1 MGALGQTI
9 NPRKQYRFAVEC
21 DGLVTAYVQKV
32 KIPKLD
38 VKSAEHGEGP
48 FKIKTASKVDIG
60 QLELETL
67 KPADSSS
74 VWWKDWLALVINL
87 STGTMTHPDAYKKAL
102 SIVEFAPDGE
112 TIIDRWDCFG
122 CFPAEVDIAD
132 MDKMAEGNAIDKLKF
147 NCDMCVPMPPSGRG
161 VNPFGSR
168 PVSSPTSDAS
178 AQILIG
184 LGL

>member
-1 MGALGQTI
+1 MSAMGQSI
-9 NPRKQYRFAVEC
+9 NPRKLYRFAVEC
-21 DGLVTAYVQKV
+21 EGLETAYVQKC

-48 FKIKTASKVDIG
+48 FKIKTASKVEVG
-60 QLELETL
+60 QLELDTL

-74 VWWKDWLALVINL
+74 VWWKDWLALVVNL
-87 STGTMTHPDAYKKAL
+87 GSGAMNHPSVYKKSL

-122 CFPAEVDIAD
+122 CYPAEVDPAD
-132 MDKMAEGNAIDKLKF
+132 MDKLGDGNAIDKIKI
-147 NCDMCVPMPPSGRG
+147 NCDMVVPMGSAGG
-161 VNPFGSR
+161 SSINPFGSSIKS
-168 PVSSPTSDAS
+168 VAGDA
-178 AQILIG
+178 ATTILRG